1 MRDRARL
8 SPQLSRLYWKYCVSA
23 VCWACTVITVH
34 TNPHSAVTLIGSLN
48 PHLIPSP
55 CVRILS
61 GLIATGK
68 CRVETK
74 LSLFHLVISGGKYI
88 KATNNSP
95 VLMQK
100 KKKGGD
106 SKVHCKSQK
115 QHCTI
120 VVYEA
125 QQMKTSLSPG
135 GGEVYS

>member
-34 TNPHSAVTLIGSLN
+34 TNPHSGVTLIGSLN

-61 GLIATGK
+61 GVIATGK

-100 KKKGGD
+100 KKK
-106 SKVHCKSQK
+106 K
-115 QHCTI
+115 
-120 VVYEA
+120 
-125 QQMKTSLSPG
+125 G
-135 GGEVYS
+135 GGIAKCTANPKSSTAQLLFMKHSR